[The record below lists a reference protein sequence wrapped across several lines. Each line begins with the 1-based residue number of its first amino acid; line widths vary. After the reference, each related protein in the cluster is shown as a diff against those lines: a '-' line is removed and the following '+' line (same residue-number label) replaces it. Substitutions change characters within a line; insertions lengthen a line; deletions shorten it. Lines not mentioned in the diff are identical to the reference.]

1 MSQSY
6 LYQKFDGDLV
16 GHHNGAHYYTIGQ
29 RKGIS
34 IGGRKNPLYVLNTD
48 VKKNIVYV
56 GEGADHPGLYRLAL
70 RVLKKK
76 IHFVSETKTALKND
90 NLKARIR
97 YRQALQKVSVFQEN
111 NFYYFVFEK
120 PQKSITSGQF
130 IAVYSDDELVCSG
143 VIH

>member
-1 MSQSY
+1 MFYAVFLILWLSFEELIVSFFY
-6 LYQKFDGDLV
+6 ID
-16 GHHNGAHYYTIGQ
+16 
-29 RKGIS
+29 
-34 IGGRKNPLYVLNTD
+34 KNDDSTRT
-48 VKKNIVYV
+48 NIQY
-56 GEGADHPGLYRLAL
+56 
-70 RVLKKK
+70 
-76 IHFVSETKTALKND
+76 SKTVLKND

-111 NFYYFVFEK
+111 NFYYFLFEK